1 MRPRLRWPRTLL
13 WRSFALIAL
22 LLTLSISA
30 WFLLF
35 SLYGQ
40 AERARYS
47 AQLVASVVN
56 LTRSALL
63 ASDIDRRIA
72 LLRDLSRQ
80 EGIHIY
86 PAEPDDGAVLIEE
99 DRFTRAVS
107 AELRQRLGASTRLAA
122 ELQGQPGIYV
132 SFRVDPEISD
142 DEYWVM
148 LPQERFRRAA
158 AVSWLGWGVAAI
170 LLALIG
176 AYLIV
181 FGVTRPL
188 KRLERAA
195 RAIGRGEVGVRVRED
210 GAQELSTL
218 AQAFNQM
225 SNDLAQLES
234 DRALILAGISHDL
247 KTPLARLRLG
257 IEMSGATTED
267 IEAMAGDIEEMD
279 RIIRQFLDFAR
290 DLDSEAATPTR
301 LEELLANAAAPFNRK
316 VERVRLHAT
325 AGATLTIRP
334 LALRR
339 ALSNLIENALRYGPP
354 EGPVELSLETDA
366 QGTDLLVADRGPGI
380 PADEVERLKRPF
392 TRLEAARTNAGG
404 SGLGLAIVDRIA
416 RLHGGE
422 LRLEAR
428 PGGGLNARLH
438 LPL

>member
-30 WFLLF
+30 WFMMF

-63 ASDIDRRIA
+63 ASDTDRRIA
-72 LLRDLSRQ
+72 LLRDLSQQ

-99 DRFTRAVS
+99 DSFTRAVS
-107 AELRQRLGASTRLAA
+107 AEVRRRLGGSTRLAA

-158 AVSWLGWGVAAI
+158 AVSWLGWGIAAI
-170 LLALIG
+170 LLSLIG

-210 GAQELSTL
+210 GAEELATL

-257 IEMSGATTED
+257 IEMSGATPED
-267 IEAMAGDIEEMD
+267 VEAMAGDIDEMD

-290 DLDSEAATPTR
+290 DLDSEPDSPVR
-301 LEELLANAAAPFNRK
+301 VGELIASAAAPFNRK
-316 VERVRLHAT
+316 LERVRLGEIA
-325 AGATLTIRP
+325 AVERSARP

-339 ALSNLIENALRYGPP
+339 ALTNLIENALRYGPP
-354 EGPVELSLETDA
+354 DGPVDLSLVMDA
-366 QGTDLLVADRGPGI
+366 GRLDLLVADRGPGI
-380 PADEVERLKRPF
+380 PAEEIERLKRPF
-392 TRLEAARTNAGG
+392 TRLETARTNASG

-422 LRLEAR
+422 LLLESR
-428 PGGGLNARLH
+428 PGGGLNARMR
-438 LPL
+438 LPI